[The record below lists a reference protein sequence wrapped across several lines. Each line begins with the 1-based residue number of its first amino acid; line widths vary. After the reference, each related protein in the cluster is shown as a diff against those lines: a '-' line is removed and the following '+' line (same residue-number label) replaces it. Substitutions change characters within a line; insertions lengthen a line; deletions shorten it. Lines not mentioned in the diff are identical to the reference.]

1 MSEAGE
7 TRAQPAIDFHAAG
20 GVDRSRLERSLG
32 LHGDRVGY
40 GRYHFTGGAEPH
52 WVDLY
57 TSAFPRC
64 DCADHLWREKIC
76 KHILAAM
83 LREGHEH
90 VIRAV
95 GELVNS
101 LLPEMAK
108 NTSRRHAA

>member
-1 MSEAGE
+1 M
-7 TRAQPAIDFHAAG
+7 R
-20 GVDRSRLERSLG
+20 VKRSLTLRG
-32 LHGDRVGY
+32 ERVGY
-40 GRYHFTGGAEPH
+40 GRYRVDGGAETH

-57 TSAFPRC
+57 TARIPRC